1 MKAVWTIK
9 PDDLHKC
16 RGVICG
22 NFQEKDPTEQLWTAQ
37 ADTASVMAALRLS
50 QLEDWDV
57 SKLDIKGAFMYA
69 PLPDDLLVVVRPP
82 PVWERWA
89 WLMKASFGLFA
100 KQSTALG
107 SARGPGAKSE
117 TVNSAR
123 SPGR

>member
-1 MKAVWTIK
+1 MGAVTVTTPQEKAKWGKAPLPMKAVWTIK

-69 PLPDDLLVVVRPP
+69 PYPTISSSWSGHRPFGK
-82 PVWERWA
+82 EWA
-89 WLMKASFGLFA
+89 
-100 KQSTALG
+100 
-107 SARGPGAKSE
+107 
-117 TVNSAR
+117 
-123 SPGR
+123 